1 MSSRQ
6 KEVILLVED
15 DVFIE
20 IVEKQMIHR
29 LGYEV
34 ITANSSQTAVEMALN
49 NDKIDLILM
58 AINLGR
64 GFDGPEAAAK
74 ILRERDLPIVFV
86 TAHTEK
92 EYVDKLKKVTCY
104 GCILKAS
111 GEFVLNSAIEIA
123 LKLFKEKQ
131 NLLLNMELLRQR
143 EEIYR
148 DLFSSESNTL
158 PDNRETGPDVKN
170 LGCRP

>member
-1 MSSRQ
+1 MSSRP
-6 KEVILLVED
+6 KEVILLVEE

-20 IVEKQMIHR
+20 AVEKQMILR

-34 ITANSSQTAVEMALN
+34 ITANSGQAAVEMALN
-49 NDKIDLILM
+49 NDNIDLILM

-64 GFDGPEAAAK
+64 GFDGPEAAEK

-86 TAHTEK
+86 TAHSEK
-92 EYVDKLKKVTCY
+92 EYVDKLKGIPCY

-123 LKLFKEKQ
+123 LKLFKEKK
-131 NLLLNMELLRQR
+131 NLLLTMELLRQR
-143 EEIYR
+143 EEKYR
-148 DLFSSESNTL
+148 GLLSSESNPFLITE
-158 PDNRETGPDVKN
+158 NRV
-170 LGCRP
+170 